1 MRLTWLVIFG
11 LALFILR
18 QDRRLKTLEERVRAL
33 SSQATIIPPRPRV
46 STPDPEPS
54 PAPPEPRPEP
64 KPEPLPEYRP
74 ARLKPSP
81 IVEQILAESEHKAEP
96 EASKA
101 DEVQTPQ
108 PPGPVKPALAETAFR
123 PSRLAASSEPP
134 PFAPPPHPPR
144 PPKPSIT
151 WAQASTWLAENG
163 LAWLGGGGLALGG
176 LLLVAYA
183 AQRGVFTPALRVSCA
198 ALLGLLMV
206 AASEW
211 IRRQKNA
218 PGGRHALA
226 AAALAG
232 AGAVTLYGAAWA
244 AYSLYHLIPLPL
256 AAGLA
261 VAVLAGLLA
270 LSWLHGE
277 PLALLALVGAFL
289 APFMTGGVVAWSP
302 AVLEAYLALLG
313 ATGGAVNALRRWP
326 RAGVVTLAGLLIWSL
341 AALDR
346 NRDLDAAILLGLALA
361 GPALAVLWRRR
372 AVDEPA
378 PKAAGTDLFLRLPLG
393 ALIAVSLVAFGLWGR
408 TEIDPSLQA
417 TVFGGLLV
425 LAGAAMASLGLVP
438 AQAFAAPVGVM
449 ALGLLFSLAFHEGQN
464 AAWMTWRT
472 FGLVA
477 MIAAS
482 GLAAGW
488 RATAPVRTVLLAVA
502 GLGAALLANLV
513 WPFLEHRVSGDA
525 GRLVAGL
532 TCLMLAAGAVALSRR
547 VEDPRRDVGLGL
559 WIAATAELLF
569 LTVHASVPAH
579 LEPAAQALVALLL
592 AGAANRLAWRGL
604 AATAVA
610 GGLVALATMLRPSF
624 VLDASSGALS
634 LPLLG
639 GVAAGAALALLA
651 ASRIVGWGKAAADH
665 RTEGEALSTAA
676 LLTLLTGAFLVLH
689 AILARMAPAAAQA
702 NPLLEASLRTALVL
716 AAGLLLAMR
725 ERPDDG
731 PIARWR
737 QILVT
742 GLGTVHGVLTAG
754 LVLHPW
760 WGLGD
765 PPIGLPVLNDLILSF
780 LAPALLLAA
789 TAYSRAGAKDGWTR
803 SWIVGAAV
811 FGLLWVV
818 TTARHAF
825 HGAAMHDAPV
835 GLAELCAYALIGLL
849 AARAFLDRRLEGER
863 TAWLHAAAPVVG
875 WAALAWAGLV
885 FVLIANPWWGMFG
898 SALAS
903 WPHLALVFGLY
914 LGAAAA
920 AFSLDR
926 GGERLPRAAL
936 CVSVGLAF
944 VLAMLGLRTAF
955 HGLALDVAA
964 MGRVEMFAHVLL
976 TLGTA
981 RALLSRRLET
991 PRAAWL
997 KAAAPTV
1004 GWIALG
1010 VTVLAFGLVANPW
1023 WGWLDAPLTSPIH
1036 IAVTLTLYVAAAALA
1051 SGLKGGGATLA
1062 RAAQCVAVG
1071 LVLTFVLLVMR
1082 WVFHGATIGADA
1094 VGRAEACVYALV
1106 GLALARA
1113 FRSPRLDAPEFAW
1126 LKAAAPAVGW
1136 TALAWA
1142 GLIFGWL
1149 ASPWWGPFEAPLASA
1164 WHVAL
1169 ILALYLAGAAGALLL
1184 RRDEPAFARTAL
1196 CVSVGV
1202 LFALVTLLVRFAF
1215 QGADMRHGLDR
1226 GGLETWTFSA
1236 VWTVFGLVVLFRASA
1251 RKDVALRWLG
1261 LIVLLVTAAKVLL
1274 FDMATLDGVVRA
1286 ASFLAVG
1293 ALFIAGALVARRLNA
1308 RHKSGSEEAADN
1320 AVAEGSENP

>member
-1 MRLTWLVIFG
+1 MRLTWLVILG
-11 LALFILR
+11 LVIWTFR
-18 QDRRLKTLEERVRAL
+18 QDRRLKTLEEQVRAL
-33 SSQATIIPPRPRV
+33 ANARSAYSPPQAVRT
-46 STPDPEPS
+46 PEPEPP
-54 PAPPEPRPEP
+54 PAPEPRVAPEP
-64 KPEPLPEYRP
+64 TPEPLPEYRP

-81 IVEQILAESEHKAEP
+81 IVEQILSESERKAEP
-96 EASKA
+96 
-101 DEVQTPQ
+101 VQ
-108 PPGPVKPALAETAFR
+108 PPVSPPAPPEPAKPVIAETAFR
-123 PSRLAASSEPP
+123 PTRLQAGSEPP
-134 PFAPPPHPPR
+134 PFTPRPPPR
-144 PPKPSIT
+144 PPRPPAPSIT

-176 LLLVAYA
+176 LLLVVYA

-218 PGGRHALA
+218 PGGRHGLA
-226 AAALAG
+226 AAASAG
-232 AGAVTLYGAAWA
+232 AGAVTLYGAVWA
-244 AYSLYHLIPLPL
+244 AYSLYGLIPLPL

-261 VAVLAGLLA
+261 VAVSAGLLA

-302 AVLEAYLALLG
+302 PVLEAYLALLG
-313 ATGGAVNALRRWP
+313 VTGAAVNGLRRWS
-326 RAGVVTLAGLLIWSL
+326 RAGVVTLAGLLIWTL
-341 AALDR
+341 AALLQF
-346 NRDLDAAILLGLALA
+346 RDEDAAILLALALA

-372 AVDEPA
+372 GGVDDLA
-378 PKAAGTDLFLRLPLG
+378 QKTAGIDLFLRLPLG
-393 ALIAVSLVAFGLWGR
+393 ALIPVSLVALGLWG
-408 TEIDPSLQA
+408 TSGHDPGLLA
-417 TVFGGLLV
+417 TVFGGLLI
-425 LAGAAMASLGLVP
+425 LAAATMASLGLVP
-438 AQAFAAPVGVM
+438 APAFAAPVAVM
-449 ALGLLFSLAFHEGQN
+449 ALGLLIGLRFHDGLGGS
-464 AAWMTWRT
+464 WLTWRT
-472 FGLVA
+472 FTLVA

-482 GLAAGW
+482 GLVAGW
-488 RATAPVRTVLLAVA
+488 RATARVRTVLLAIA
-502 GLGAALLANLV
+502 GLGAALLANLA
-513 WPFLEHRVSGDA
+513 WPLLEHDA
-525 GRLVAGL
+525 SGRLVAGL
-532 TCLMLAAGAVALSRR
+532 TCLLLAAGAVALSRR

-559 WIAATAELLF
+559 WIAAAAELLF

-639 GVAAGAALALLA
+639 GVTAVSALALLA
-651 ASRIVGWGKAAADH
+651 ASRIVGWGKPDADH
-665 RTEGEALSTAA
+665 KTEGEALSTAA
-676 LLTLLTGAFLVLH
+676 LLALLAGAFLMLH

-716 AAGLLLAMR
+716 AAGLLLAAR

-765 PPIGLPVLNDLILSF
+765 PPIGPPVLNDLILGF

-789 TAYSRAGAKDGWTR
+789 TAYRRAGAKDGWTR

-811 FGLLWVV
+811 FALLWVV
-818 TTARHAF
+818 TTVRHAF
-825 HGAAMHDAPV
+825 HGAAMHDAPI
-835 GLAELCAYALIGLL
+835 GLAELCAYALVGLL
-849 AARAFLDRRLEGER
+849 AARAFLDRRLNGER
-863 TAWLHAAAPVVG
+863 SAWLHKAAPTVG
-875 WAALAWAGLV
+875 WLALAWAGLV
-885 FVLIANPWWGMFG
+885 FALVANPWWGAFG
-898 SALAS
+898 APLAS
-903 WPHLALVFGLY
+903 WPHLALVFALY
-914 LGAAAA
+914 LGAAGA

-926 GGERLPRAAL
+926 GGEALSRAAL

-944 VLAMLGLRTAF
+944 VLALLGLRTAF
-955 HGLALDVAA
+955 HGLALNVAA
-964 MGRVEMFAHVLL
+964 MGRVEMFACVLL

-981 RALLSRRLET
+981 RALLSRRLDA

-997 KAAAPTV
+997 KAAAPAV

-1010 VTVLAFGLVANPW
+1010 VAVLVFGLVANPW
-1023 WGWLDAPLTSPIH
+1023 WGLLDAPLTSPIH

-1051 SGLKGGGATLA
+1051 SGLKGGGQTLA

-1071 LVLTFVLLVMR
+1071 LALTFVLLVMR
-1082 WVFHGATIGADA
+1082 WVFHGATIDADA

-1113 FRSPRLDAPEFAW
+1113 FRSPRLDAPEAAW

-1149 ASPWWGPFEAPLASA
+1149 ASPWWGPFDAPLASA

-1261 LIVLLVTAAKVLL
+1261 LVVLLVTAAKVVL

-1308 RHKSGSEEAADN
+1308 RHKSGSQEAPDNVVADR
-1320 AVAEGSENP
+1320 SPTP